1 MRPSLGCISRLA
13 SISWRIFTDRGN
25 MHSDCFRQSI
35 SHAQKSEK
43 ESPEEGEKMSKYV
56 IKRLLLMPVM
66 VFVIM
71 FIVFVL
77 VNLVESNPALNILGM
92 NASKEEIDALNEE
105 LGFND
110 PLLIR
115 FISYIGDILQ
125 GDLGTSYIMRRP
137 VLNEILQR
145 LPNTLTLTFGCIIL
159 SICIGLPL
167 GILCASRQYSGL
179 DTISSTIA
187 MCMGSIPS
195 FLIGLILLLVFSQKL
210 GWFPSGGVTSG
221 IRSWVLPV
229 LKIAAPYSATY
240 LRYTRSSMLDT
251 IRQDY
256 VDTARAKG
264 NSESAV
270 IIKHAF
276 RNALMPLVTITGLYV
291 GGLMSS
297 AVVVESVFSIP
308 GIGLLVIDSIKTK
321 DVPTVMG
328 CILFLALIFLVVTLI
343 MDVVNAYIDP
353 RIKALYSRTQSKKRS
368 AGD

>member
-1 MRPSLGCISRLA
+1 
-13 SISWRIFTDRGN
+13 
-25 MHSDCFRQSI
+25 
-35 SHAQKSEK
+35 
-43 ESPEEGEKMSKYV
+43 
-56 IKRLLLMPVM
+56 MPVM

-229 LKIAAPYSATY
+229 LTIAAPY
-240 LRYTRSSMLDT
+240 
-251 IRQDY
+251 QHCFNPDY
-256 VDTARAKG
+256 HACVLFHWYGR
-264 NSESAV
+264 NSELCRSRCSGPSSGMGQYALRCIVYDAV
-270 IIKHAF
+270 LSSPGVGP
-276 RNALMPLVTITGLYV
+276 RNCSCDYC
-291 GGLMSS
+291 
-297 AVVVESVFSIP
+297 VV
-308 GIGLLVIDSIKTK
+308 D
-321 DVPTVMG
+321 
-328 CILFLALIFLVVTLI
+328 
-343 MDVVNAYIDP
+343 
-353 RIKALYSRTQSKKRS
+353 
-368 AGD
+368 